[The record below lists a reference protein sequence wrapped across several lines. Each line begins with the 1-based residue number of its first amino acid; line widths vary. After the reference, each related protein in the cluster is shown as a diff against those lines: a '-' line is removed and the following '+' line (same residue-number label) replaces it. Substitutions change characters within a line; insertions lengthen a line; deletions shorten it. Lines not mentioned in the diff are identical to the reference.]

1 MKGYC
6 EKCRDTNDFNVKM
19 VDKEKTIKGRL
30 IKYVGQ
36 VAYCQE
42 CREEVFSPEIR
53 DYNLNEL
60 EAAYREEENL
70 L

>member
-6 EKCRDTNDFNVKM
+6 EKCRDTREFIVRTIEKD
-19 VDKEKTIKGRL
+19 KTIKGRL
-30 IKYVGQ
+30 IKYVGK

-60 EAAYREEENL
+60 EAAYRDEEKL